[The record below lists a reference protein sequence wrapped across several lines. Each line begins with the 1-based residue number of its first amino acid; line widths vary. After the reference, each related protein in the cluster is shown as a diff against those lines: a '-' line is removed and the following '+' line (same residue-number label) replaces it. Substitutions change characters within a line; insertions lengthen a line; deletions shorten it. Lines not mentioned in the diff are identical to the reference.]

1 MSITTNNLSNEL
13 LKWPI
18 ELLRIASPDESER
31 LSSADWDTLKRNHPD
46 KVVKISKRREGMRV
60 GHALMLGP
68 IGAGEKTVS

>member
-1 MSITTNNLSNEL
+1 MSFALPDEL

-18 ELLRIASPDESER
+18 ELLRIVPPEETEK

-60 GHALMLGP
+60 GHALML
-68 IGAGEKTVS
+68 AAN